1 MHIAIITAGGAGMFC
16 GSCMHDNTWA
26 KSLQTAGAEVTLIP
40 TYTPVRVDEENLS
53 VERVFLGGINVYMD
67 ARWPRLWGKL
77 PRFLTRWLDAPGLL
91 NLTRFASND
100 ARNLGPLTVAMLKGD
115 AGPDRREFA
124 ELVDFLASQL
134 KPDVICFSNALLA
147 GAVRTLRQQFDGRI
161 YCILQGDDIFLKDL
175 PEPYQSQ
182 AIAAIRARAD
192 DFDGFLV
199 HSDYYRDFMSG
210 YLGLPAE
217 KFHKLPLGIDL
228 TGHDGQPVSQK
239 HELFTVGY
247 FARICEEKGLHQLV
261 DAFRILKRRHTNVR
275 LLAGGFL
282 GKRDDA
288 YFRRLTR
295 DARDL
300 GDAYQYVG
308 SPQTHD
314 EKVALLK
321 QFDVLSVPTVYH
333 EPKGLYVLE
342 ALANGIP
349 VVQPRHGAFPELL
362 ESTGGGLLVE
372 PGNAEELAEALES
385 LMQNTERRIE
395 LATTGRANVHS
406 AYNEQSMADATL
418 QLFAASLG
426 ETGSA

>member
-1 MHIAIITAGGAGMFC
+1 M
-16 GSCMHDNTWA
+16 
-26 KSLQTAGAEVTLIP
+26 
-40 TYTPVRVDEENLS
+40 
-53 VERVFLGGINVYMD
+53 
-67 ARWPRLWGKL
+67 
-77 PRFLTRWLDAPGLL
+77 
-91 NLTRFASND
+91 
-100 ARNLGPLTVAMLKGD
+100 
-115 AGPDRREFA
+115 
-124 ELVDFLASQL
+124 
-134 KPDVICFSNALLA
+134 
-147 GAVRTLRQQFDGRI
+147 
-161 YCILQGDDIFLKDL
+161 
-175 PEPYQSQ
+175 
-182 AIAAIRARAD
+182 
-192 DFDGFLV
+192 
-199 HSDYYRDFMSG
+199 
-210 YLGLPAE
+210 
-217 KFHKLPLGIDL
+217 